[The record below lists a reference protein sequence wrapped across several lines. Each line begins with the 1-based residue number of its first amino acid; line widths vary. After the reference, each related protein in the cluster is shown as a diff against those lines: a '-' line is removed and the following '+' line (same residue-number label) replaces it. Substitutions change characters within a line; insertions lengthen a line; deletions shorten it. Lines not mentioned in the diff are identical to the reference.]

1 VSLPTPYGGCM
12 DVELL
17 AAASAEFERVVRGL
31 PENVWGLPTPCEVD
45 VRELV
50 EHVVQGNRFAVA
62 VLGGASA
69 AEAWAAVR
77 GAEPGDTQE
86 SAEQQ
91 IEAFRVAAVDQV
103 VHHPGGDISA
113 EAFLRYRL
121 VDVVVHAWDLLW
133 TARQDDTLDPTVT
146 EQLWALVEPHLT
158 EMLAFGSYG
167 DGPSGSVSAEAPAQF
182 RLLDAFGRR
191 VNPEGDGHGRAGQG
205 RQV

>member
-1 VSLPTPYGGCM
+1 M

-17 AAASAEFERVVRGL
+17 AAATAEFERVARGL
-31 PENVWGLPTPCEVD
+31 PEEAWGLPTPCEVD

-50 EHVVQGNRFAVA
+50 EHVVEGNRFAVA

-77 GAEPGDTQE
+77 GERSGDIKE
-86 SAEQQ
+86 SAAQQ
-91 IEAFRVAAVDQV
+91 IEAFRTATTDQV
-103 VHHPGGDISA
+103 VHHPADDISA

-146 EQLWALVEPHLT
+146 EQLWARVEPHLP

-167 DGPSGSVSAEAPAQF
+167 DGPSGTVPSDAPAQL

-191 VNPEGDGHGRAGQG
+191 
-205 RQV
+205 

>member
-1 VSLPTPYGGCM
+1 VRELPK
-12 DVELL
+12 E
-17 AAASAEFERVVRGL
+17 A
-31 PENVWGLPTPCEVD
+31 WGLPTPCEVD

-62 VLGGASA
+62 VLAGASA

-77 GAEPGDTQE
+77 GAESGDRHE
-86 SAEQQ
+86 SAAQQ
-91 IEAFRVAAVDQV
+91 IEAFRGATKDQV

-133 TARQDDTLDPTVT
+133 TARQDDTLDATVT
-146 EQLWALVEPHLT
+146 EQLWALVEPHLP

-167 DGPSGSVSAEAPAQF
+167 DGPSGELTSDAPAQLK
-182 RLLDAFGRR
+182 LLDAFGRR
-191 VNPEGDGHGRAGQG
+191 PGTTT
-205 RQV
+205 

>member
-1 VSLPTPYGGCM
+1 M

-31 PENVWGLPTPCEVD
+31 PEEAWGLPTPCEVD

-50 EHVVQGNRFAVA
+50 EHVVQGNQFAVA
-62 VLGGASA
+62 VLAGASA

-77 GAEPGDTQE
+77 DEQAGDLAKSGA
-86 SAEQQ
+86 QQ
-91 IEAFRVAAVDQV
+91 IDAFRGATEDQV
-103 VHHPGGDISA
+103 VHHPAGDISA

-167 DGPSGSVSAEAPAQF
+167 DGPSGELTSDASAEL

-191 VNPEGDGHGRAGQG
+191 PGTTT
-205 RQV
+205 